1 MFQSQQK
8 LGGYDLNTSPPL
20 AKETHK
26 HKLEYKYRG
35 IVLKTL
41 LIYNNEAVIHSVS
54 LHFYFCSSSILK
66 ITVVS
71 RINLIKVGIAV
82 SQNKILQSS
91 GFLLLKSYHKSKTDF
106 LPQFVSDWWLIPRL
120 QALNR

>member
-1 MFQSQQK
+1 MLPMFQSQQK

-41 LIYNNEAVIHSVS
+41 LIYNIIHPFGVI
-54 LHFYFCSSSILK
+54 
-66 ITVVS
+66 T
-71 RINLIKVGIAV
+71 
-82 SQNKILQSS
+82 
-91 GFLLLKSYHKSKTDF
+91 FLLLF
-106 LPQFVSDWWLIPRL
+106 LIHIKNNSGK
-120 QALNR
+120 